1 MNAASATATECPVR
15 TALAVDVDPPFQQVL
30 RSWLSARGYRPR
42 FMALAEALG
51 WRGGVDLVVCE
62 LGEPKHA
69 GAQTL
74 RALALSHPGVPL
86 IAMSAR
92 FVAAGRC
99 DALARQLG
107 AQAALAKPC
116 TGHEFHAALDAAAAL
131 RAQEAA
137 QDPARAAPGAPA
149 APRHRP

>member
-1 MNAASATATECPVR
+1 MNAAPATATECPVR
-15 TALAVDVDPPFQQVL
+15 TALAVDIDPPFQQVL
-30 RSWLSARGYRPR
+30 RSWLSVRGYRLR

-51 WRGGVDLVVCE
+51 WQGNVDLVVCE

-74 RALALSHPGVPL
+74 RALAHSHPGVPL

-116 TGHEFHAALDAAAAL
+116 SGHEFHAALDAA
-131 RAQEAA
+131 
-137 QDPARAAPGAPA
+137 RAASGAPA